1 MKKSNI
7 LIITLIILFIALIIT
22 LNIFDIPSTCTQ
34 IIGALLSTVLTVAIT
49 ALLLKNQTD
58 KNIEHDCQ
66 VAIFEEKQKVYHEF
80 INSLETLICDKNS
93 DKTDLVKKAL
103 VHLSLIR
110 MHADDKISN
119 DIEKKVIPIITI
131 FSINSK
137 SREAI
142 KMYPDLGN
150 QLFEI
155 SNLLKEDLYNNT
167 NQSCNKNKQSLED
180 NKKELSL
187 SLTLA
192 GLLNTDLR
200 SSQRMIELHKQWWNN
215 LIDYFSKIYIN
226 FMEDHNY
233 LFILNDNNGIKKIDD
248 AINYFE
254 KTDEN
259 SALSIKIGSKENI
272 EFYFTMTF
280 NKYTPVVFSFDK
292 IKREKS
298 NLENE
303 SKENKNPLLLPENY
317 TTEGFGNPGLGSKYI
332 PEEFDIDFYNTNTN
346 YYEYALASDEQK
358 ISRFIQPLVNS
369 IYSDIEYFCSK
380 NNIKQ
385 TLKKE

>member
-142 KMYPDLGN
+142 KIYPDLGN

-215 LIDYFSKIYIN
+215 LIDYFSKIYTN
-226 FMEDHNY
+226 FKEDDNY
-233 LFILNDNNGIKKIDD
+233 LFILNDNNEIKKIDD

-280 NKYTPVVFSFDK
+280 NKYTPIVFSFDK
-292 IKREKS
+292 INRDKS
-298 NLENE
+298 NLKNE
-303 SKENKNPLLLPENY
+303 SKENKNLLLLPENY
-317 TTEGFGNPGLGSKYI
+317 DSKGFGNPGLGSKYI

-385 TLKKE
+385 TLNKK

>member
-150 QLFEI
+150 QLFKI

-215 LIDYFSKIYIN
+215 LLKETINKFSQLNIPFDYSFYIEPDNKNIDPITIN
-226 FMEDHNY
+226 DV
-233 LFILNDNNGIKKIDD
+233 
-248 AINYFE
+248 INHYE
-254 KTDEN
+254 NTDGY
-259 SALSIKIGSKENI
+259 SSLSIKIGTKEEIN
-272 EFYFTMTF
+272 FSFTMTF
-280 NKYTPVVFSFDK
+280 NKYEKMVFSFDMNSNNDSTVE
-292 IKREKS
+292 RKS
-298 NLENE
+298 F
-303 SKENKNPLLLPENY
+303 LLPENY

-380 NNIKQ
+380 NNISK